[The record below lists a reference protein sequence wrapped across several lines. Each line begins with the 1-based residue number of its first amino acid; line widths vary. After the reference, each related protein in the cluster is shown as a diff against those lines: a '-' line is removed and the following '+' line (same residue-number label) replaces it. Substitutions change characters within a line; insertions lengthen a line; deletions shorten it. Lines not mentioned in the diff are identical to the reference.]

1 MAEPIERD
9 AASAPQHGEAGKQLM
24 KRLATFAAVFILG
37 GITGIVTQSATIAGN
52 RARIVSLENELKTR
66 NEKFDRC
73 TDALINGS
81 RTNAPQTI
89 PPISASP
96 K

>member
-1 MAEPIERD
+1 
-9 AASAPQHGEAGKQLM
+9 M
-24 KRLATFAAVFILG
+24 KRIAIFLLIFVLG
-37 GITGIVTQSATIAGN
+37 GITGMVAQYATSGSAN
-52 RARIVSLENELKTR
+52 RARIAALENELKTR
-66 NEKFDRC
+66 NEKLDRC

-89 PPISASP
+89 SPISASP

>member
-1 MAEPIERD
+1 MNTATER
-9 AASAPQHGEAGKQLM
+9 SQLM
-24 KRLATFAAVFILG
+24 KRILIFLLVFVLG
-37 GITGIVTQSATIAGN
+37 GITGIVAQYATSGAAN
-52 RARIVSLENELKTR
+52 RARIAALENELTR
-66 NEKFDRC
+66 NEKLDRC

-81 RTNAPQTI
+81 HTNAPQTI